1 MTEQP
6 EWPEWEGLARW
17 FIAELGEEYRERIY
31 ANMQA
36 HGGDPRIAEV
46 DAWLRQRLRNELAL
60 PPEFVEFEFG
70 RVIDAAFADAEWQ
83 TRRRA
88 GPSDLDRPT
97 RWMSDQQLL
106 DWLNNPDRAR

>member
-6 EWPEWEGLARW
+6 EWPSGRDLPVGSSRSSAKNT
-17 FIAELGEEYRERIY
+17 AND

-70 RVIDAAFADAEWQ
+70 RVIDAAFADAIKMANTANSGGSANSFRKRCRSQ
-83 TRRRA
+83 ASMPAMRA
-88 GPSDLDRPT
+88 
-97 RWMSDQQLL
+97 
-106 DWLNNPDRAR
+106 